1 MKNEIKGY
9 SLFNDIEDAVLR
21 NRNRHVVLANMAEAH
36 TKQKKITEKGTYL
49 ILSYFN
55 AVPEEDKATVY
66 NGFKNEMKLRG
77 YAV

>member
-9 SLFNDIEDAVLR
+9 SLFKDIEDANLR
-21 NRNRHVVLANMAEAH
+21 NRNRYVVLANMAEAH
-36 TKQKKITEKGTYL
+36 TKQKKLTEKGTYL

-55 AVPEEDKATVY
+55 EIPKEDKNAVY
-66 NGFKNEMKLRG
+66 EGFKKEMKERG